1 MSTPTTRDALAPA
14 NGLAG
19 AALGCGLFGI
29 LVAVLLG
36 FAFVPF
42 AVMAGLIG
50 LLAVALGRR
59 GRSFARAFGRRSR
72 VATAGAASG
81 SVATALGVLGV
92 VLA

>member
-1 MSTPTTRDALAPA
+1 M
-14 NGLAG
+14 NGMAG

-42 AVMAGLIG
+42 AVMAILAGLCA
-50 LLAVALGRR
+50 LALSRR
-59 GRSFARAFGRRSR
+59 GRAFSRRFRRESR
-72 VATAGAASG
+72 IAIAGGASG
-81 SVATALGVLGV
+81 GIATVLGVAGV